1 MAGDAHQDGRPS
13 VATCPMCGRAVDSRY
28 RPFCSSR
35 CRDQDLLIWLDGR
48 YALPAV
54 EADEEEDAEADQ
66 GG

>member
-1 MAGDAHQDGRPS
+1 M
-13 VATCPMCGRAVDSRY
+13 DSRY

-35 CRDQDLLIWLDGR
+35 CRDQDLLNWLDGR